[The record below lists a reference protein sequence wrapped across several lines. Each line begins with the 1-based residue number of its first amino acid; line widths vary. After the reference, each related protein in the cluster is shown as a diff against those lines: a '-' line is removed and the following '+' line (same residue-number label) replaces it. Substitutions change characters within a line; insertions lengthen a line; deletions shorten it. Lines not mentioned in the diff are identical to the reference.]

1 MSTTIQNTIV
11 HQREEEAQQRRR
23 VVTLLRVFLI
33 VLVSVVVA
41 LAIVTESSESTTGV
55 SLQSRW
61 WLLVS
66 GVLVFSLLVIAI
78 DVATPKR
85 KLATISAMLFGC
97 FAGLVATLL
106 LGIVI
111 EYFAQTFLPSDLL
124 ADEGVKRLLLAIK
137 VILGIGLCYLGA
149 ATVLQTQDDF
159 RLVIPYVEFS
169 KQLRGA
175 RPFLVDTSALIDGRI
190 LDIAETG
197 LIQVPLIVPR
207 FVIEELQTLS
217 DSGDRLKRN
226 RGRRGLDIVGRLQKN
241 PRLDVTIDEQLVPG
255 AGVDQMLVELAKVAP
270 GTVLTTDSA
279 LSRIASIHGVASL
292 NMHDLANA
300 LKPNVIPGEPLNVM
314 LIKPGEQAGQGVGYL
329 EDGTMVVAENGAEM
343 IGRETQL
350 VVTSTMQ
357 TSAGRLIFGRIREP
371 GDDDNDA
378 SGAHESPRQ
387 TRRSGQRSDQRSSSS

>member
-1 MSTTIQNTIV
+1 MSKATVQNTIV
-11 HQREEEAQQRRR
+11 HQREEDAQQRRR

-41 LAIVTESSESTTGV
+41 LAIVTESAESPSGV
-55 SLQSRW
+55 SLQKHW
-61 WLLVS
+61 WVLVG
-66 GVLVFSLLVIAI
+66 GVLIFSLLVIAV
-78 DVATPKR
+78 DVVTPKR

-97 FAGLVATLL
+97 IAGLILSLL
-106 LGIVI
+106 LGII
-111 EYFAQTFLPSDLL
+111 IDYLAQTFLPSDML
-124 ADEGVKRLLLAIK
+124 ADEGAKRLLLAIK
-137 VILGIGLCYLGA
+137 VIMGGGLCYLGA

-226 RGRRGLDIVGRLQKN
+226 RGRRGLDIVGKLQKN

-255 AGVDQMLVELAKVAP
+255 AGVDQMLVELAKVMP

-292 NMHDLANA
+292 NIHDLANA

-329 EDGTMVVAENGAEM
+329 EDGTMVVAENGAGM

-357 TSAGRLIFGRIREP
+357 TSAGRLIFGRIREEEE
-371 GDDDNDA
+371 DDSDA
-378 SGAHESPRQ
+378 SHAPAADSNN
-387 TRRSGQRSDQRSSSS
+387 RRSKHRTT

>member
-1 MSTTIQNTIV
+1 MSTFQNTIV
-11 HQREEEAQQRRR
+11 HQREEDAQQRRR
-23 VVTLLRVFLI
+23 VVTLLRVFLV

-41 LAIVTESSESTTGV
+41 LAIVTESTQSTSGV
-55 SLQSRW
+55 SLQKWW
-61 WLLVS
+61 WLFIV

-78 DVATPKR
+78 DVVTPKR

-97 FAGLVATLL
+97 FAGLVVTML

-111 EYFAQTFLPSDLL
+111 DYFAETFLRDLIT
-124 ADEGVKRLLLAIK
+124 DHGVGNVLMATK

-197 LIQVPLIVPR
+197 LIQVPLLVPR

-217 DSGDRLKRN
+217 DSGERMKRN
-226 RGRRGLDIVGRLQKN
+226 RGRRGLDIVGKLQKN
-241 PRLDVTIDEQLVPG
+241 PRLDVTIDELLVPG
-255 AGVDQMLVELAKVAP
+255 AGVDQMLVELAKVTP
-270 GTVLTTDSA
+270 GTILTTDSA
-279 LSRIASIHGVASL
+279 LSRVASIHGVASL
-292 NMHDLANA
+292 NIHDLANA

-314 LIKPGEQAGQGVGYL
+314 LVKAGEQVGQGVGYL
-329 EDGTMVVAENGAEM
+329 EDGTMIVAENGADRVGSEV
-343 IGRETQL
+343 QL

-357 TSAGRLIFGRIREP
+357 TSAGRLIFGRIR
-371 GDDDNDA
+371 DDNEDDNEA
-378 SGAHESPRQ
+378 SDVPPTHDPGRHKH
-387 TRRSGQRSDQRSSSS
+387 